1 MRPLC
6 TNTCKQ
12 IQRAIKKLRIK
23 QNKQYKMGLKEKNIK
38 SDSNSVP
45 VVKRQRPTIELKKN
59 IFKLFMY
66 INEKELGDS
75 ISEALICKKGLKST
89 MICKK
94 KVRTSAARDFV
105 FKAS

>member
-1 MRPLC
+1 
-6 TNTCKQ
+6 
-12 IQRAIKKLRIK
+12 
-23 QNKQYKMGLKEKNIK
+23 MGLKEKNIK

-45 VVKRQRPTIELKKN
+45 VVKRQRPTIELKKK
-59 IFKLFMY
+59 IISKLFMY

-94 KVRTSAARDFV
+94 KTKDKCCERFCFQSQLRLA
-105 FKAS
+105 

>member
-1 MRPLC
+1 
-6 TNTCKQ
+6 
-12 IQRAIKKLRIK
+12 
-23 QNKQYKMGLKEKNIK
+23 MGLKEKNIK

-45 VVKRQRPTIELKKN
+45 AVKRQRPTIELKKKN
-59 IFKLFMY
+59 ISKLFMY

-94 KVRTSAARDFV
+94 KPRTSAARDFV